1 MGVSPSTESELV
13 SAEWLSLSDDL
24 LAGLVHALN
33 NRVTALSV
41 FAELINLGD
50 SQLASGGL
58 LATEVERLQRVTAL
72 LAMLPARNQAAEALE
87 LDPVLGDAIALH
99 AQHPRMRAIECV
111 VERSGELPP
120 VRAARWALLR
130 LLLLMVHAAKGAAL
144 AARHERATLYLAG
157 DAQSVTL
164 RAFTGD
170 DGGGAYA
177 AALAAHCGGVLTRA
191 EEELALTLPSL
202 TELRRREK
210 LARGAD

>member
-1 MGVSPSTESELV
+1 MSASPPKDSETV
-13 SAEWLSLSDDL
+13 SAEWLTLSDDL
-24 LAGLVHALN
+24 LAGVVHALN

-58 LATEVERLQRVTAL
+58 LAAEVERLQRVAAQ
-72 LAMLPARNQAAEALE
+72 LAMLSARNQAAEALE

-130 LLLLMVHAAKGAAL
+130 LLLLMVHAAKGAAV
-144 AARHERATLYLAG
+144 AARYERATLYLTG
-157 DAQSVTL
+157 DAQSMTL

-170 DGGGAYA
+170 DDGGVYA
-177 AALAAHCGGVLTRA
+177 AALAARCGGVLTRA
-191 EEELALTLPSL
+191 GEDLALTLPSL
-202 TELRRREK
+202 TEVRRREK
-210 LARGAD
+210 LARAAD